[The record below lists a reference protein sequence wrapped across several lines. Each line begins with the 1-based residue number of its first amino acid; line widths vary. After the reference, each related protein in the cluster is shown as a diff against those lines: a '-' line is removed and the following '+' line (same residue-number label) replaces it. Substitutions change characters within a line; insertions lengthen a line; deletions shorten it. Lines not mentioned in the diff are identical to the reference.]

1 MFQHSKRMDYFSN
14 LNRSIIK
21 EVIANLLF
29 NYHKMFIYEC
39 SINLCIWKNTQC
51 FYYWFFVYMFK
62 LFLHH
67 IKNLFSQYVIR
78 RFVKNI
84 MFAFFILMEVMK
96 ILFKVNFDLAHYND
110 QIFRSEVWS
119 VLINKCTEIKYW

>member
-21 EVIANLLF
+21 EVITNLLF

-51 FYYWFFVYMFK
+51 FYYWFFVYVLK